1 MSDRKSLLGDILSGL
16 KQQRDELALRAHLG
30 KAEAKD
36 QWDQVRQQ
44 LNQLTTEYEPLKNV
58 AEETTEGVLS
68 GLELT
73 AAEVKRGLDRVAALL
88 QEKLADAD
96 QETS

>member
-1 MSDRKSLLGDILSGL
+1 MSGRKSLFEEVLSSL
-16 KQQRDELALRAHLG
+16 KQQRDELALRVHLG

-36 QWDQVRQQ
+36 QWDQVQQQ
-44 LNQLTTEYEPLKNV
+44 LDKLATEYEPLKNV

-73 AAEVKRGLDRVAALL
+73 AAEVKRGMERVAAML
-88 QEKLADAD
+88 QEKLTDTD
-96 QETS
+96 QETN